1 MYIYLFTLTGNMKA
15 LEQRTHYFLAQHLT
29 QVPCPPILLRATLGS
44 LLPPAHTVRVCTTG
58 TNLEIMSQS
67 LYRTAGA
74 SVPSPPW
81 KTEGPYLLALDLIKP
96 SLCRKV
102 KIYMNKTPGG
112 SDGKESA
119 CNTGDPGLIPGLG
132 RSPGEGNGNPIQ

>member
-1 MYIYLFTLTGNMKA
+1 
-15 LEQRTHYFLAQHLT
+15 
-29 QVPCPPILLRATLGS
+29 
-44 LLPPAHTVRVCTTG
+44 
-58 TNLEIMSQS
+58 MSQS

-74 SVPSPPW
+74 SDPSPPW

-102 KIYMNKTPGG
+102 KIYMKKTPGG

-119 CNTGDPGLIPGLG
+119 CNTGDPGLIPGLE
-132 RSPGEGNGNPIQ
+132 RCPREGNGNPFQ